1 VTVFIGPCPGGAT
14 AAFAE
19 TSTGPMPTSAMT
31 LRVGPLR
38 QPLIVLVVASVIVI
52 VVAPGETFP
61 VCVEVSV
68 IVSAVQ
74 DSPSPS
80 QSVTPTAAVTVNPS
94 FCSASAGSAG
104 ALFIK
109 LPSLVVTKPKTVA
122 NSDNQETACFIFACL

>member
-1 VTVFIGPCPGGAT
+1 
-14 AAFAE
+14 
-19 TSTGPMPTSAMT
+19 MT

-74 DSPSPS
+74 DSLSPS
-80 QSVTPTAAVTVNPS
+80 QTVTPTPTVTDNPS
-94 FCSASAGSAG
+94 SRSAGSAR

-109 LPSLVVTKPKTVA
+109 LLSLVVTKPKTVA